1 MGKLLNASPKLCTGP
16 GARVPRDR
24 QSQLL
29 ALQALKGTNSPAENT
44 GAVRPS
50 RRQPRHGFGP
60 TCGVIPHPQV
70 GPGASVGTIR
80 QGCPLIQDKDEGA
93 QERQPQT
100 TGPDPCGQVPN
111 LRGPDLGLYKWKLD
125 LQEA

>member
-1 MGKLLNASPKLCTGP
+1 MYRR
-16 GARVPRDR
+16 GARVPGDR
-24 QSQLL
+24 QHQLL

-60 TCGVIPHPQV
+60 TCGLIPHPQV
-70 GPGASVGTIR
+70 GPEATVGTLR
-80 QGCPLIQDKDEGA
+80 QEYPLLQDKNEGA
-93 QERQPQT
+93 QERQPRT
-100 TGPDPCGQVPN
+100 TGSDPCGQVPN
-111 LRGPDLGLYKWKLD
+111 LRGPDLGLYKWKPD